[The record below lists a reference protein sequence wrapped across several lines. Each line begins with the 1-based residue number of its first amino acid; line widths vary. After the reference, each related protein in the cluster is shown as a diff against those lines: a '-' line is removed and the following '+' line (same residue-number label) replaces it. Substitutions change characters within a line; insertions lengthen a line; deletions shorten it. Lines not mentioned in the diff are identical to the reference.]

1 MDILNRLVVD
11 LLSRAQ
17 VNISKASFTIGL
29 VPGKVKIGGEIPV
42 KIIDV
47 EKPANP
53 KVLANLQ
60 VPVHAEI
67 EVKDVTFP
75 LPTIE

>member
-1 MDILNRLVVD
+1 MDILNRLIVD

-17 VNISKASFTIGL
+17 VNISKATFTIGL
-29 VPGKVKIGGEIPV
+29 VPNMVKIGGEIPV
-42 KIIDV
+42 QIVDI
-47 EKPANP
+47 EKSTNP
-53 KVLANLQ
+53 KVIANLQ

-67 EVKDVTFP
+67 EIKEATFA

>member
-1 MDILNRLVVD
+1 MDILNRLIVD

-17 VNISKASFTIGL
+17 VKISQGTITIGL
-29 VPGKVKIGGEIPV
+29 VPNGVKIGGEIPV
-42 KIIDV
+42 QILDT

-53 KVLANLQ
+53 KVIANLQ

-67 EVKDVTFP
+67 EIKEVTFP
-75 LPTIE
+75 IPTIE